1 MEEFCKQVVDQ
12 LNSYKRKSE
21 SDLLKCIPVYAGAE
35 IQAFLRPLTFDYSYT
50 IPQCAELLCK
60 WRLDFPTSAR
70 SQVLITKQSTDNW
83 IKNTIL
89 NTSDR
94 ILFLI
99 FGTNMIDLLGHIGLC
114 EVDPA
119 RQLMHLDLVMRGVQ
133 GVLPGL
139 MGNSIHALMAWGKK
153 ELQLKTLAVE
163 TFFDNE
169 RAVRLYERCGFHMFG
184 RRPLVCESLK
194 NGIRWV
200 FADERQNIRA
210 ERYECMMECVL

>member
-1 MEEFCKQVVDQ
+1 MEEFRKRVVDK
-12 LNSYKRKSE
+12 LDSYKRKSE

-35 IQAFLRPLTFDYSYT
+35 IQAFLRPLTFDYSNT

-60 WRLDFPTSAR
+60 WRLDYPTLAR
-70 SQVLITKQSTDNW
+70 SQVPITKQSTDIW

-89 NTSDR
+89 NTPDR

-99 FGTNMIDLLGHIGLC
+99 YGNDMLNLMGHIGLC
-114 EVDPA
+114 KVDPA
-119 RQLMHLDLVMRGVQ
+119 RQLMHLDLVLRGVQ
-133 GVLPGL
+133 GVSPGL
-139 MGNSIHALMAWGKK
+139 MENSIHALMVWGKK
-153 ELQLKTLAVE
+153 ELQLKNLAVE

-169 RAVRLYERCGFHMFG
+169 RAVRLYKRCGFHMFG
-184 RRPLVCESLK
+184 RRPLICETLK
-194 NGIRWV
+194 NGVRWI